1 MFSSASLSSARALSR
16 VVAARPCLAAQPRLA
31 AAAATTRHAAL
42 RSYVQAAST
51 QGGSSQSAASPPPP
65 SASGAS
71 VKPPVALFG
80 IDGTYASALYTAA
93 AKTSSLENTA
103 RAMFSLAE
111 LLKKD
116 HILPTIL
123 SAPTLTARDKGLI
136 VTELLK
142 HTAGADKN
150 ETVKNF
156 LKTLADNNR
165 LSILEGICEKFGTL
179 ISVHRG
185 EVEMVVTS
193 AAPLDGRML
202 SRLETAVG
210 KSPLV
215 GPGKKLKVNN
225 KVNPDILGGLVVD
238 VGGKTIDL
246 SVSSKIA
253 KMNKLLQDT
262 L

>member
-1 MFSSASLSSARALSR
+1 M
-16 VVAARPCLAAQPRLA
+16 Q
-31 AAAATTRHAAL
+31 
-42 RSYVQAAST
+42 
-51 QGGSSQSAASPPPP
+51 
-65 SASGAS
+65 
-71 VKPPVALFG
+71 
-80 IDGTYASALYTAA
+80 YTAA

-193 AAPLDGRML
+193 AA
-202 SRLETAVG
+202 
-210 KSPLV
+210 
-215 GPGKKLKVNN
+215 
-225 KVNPDILGGLVVD
+225 
-238 VGGKTIDL
+238 VGGFLCCSPVSMGEGSVDLEWALRWTRQTVYTLGSPRLTIVLASSRSMAGCSRGWRRRWGNPL
-246 SVSSKIA
+246 SWDRARS
-253 KMNKLLQDT
+253 
-262 L
+262 